1 MNFSKVKAYLDRL
14 PELGIPFCDVA
25 VTYHGKPVLR
35 HAAGFT
41 DPAGTRR
48 PAESDIHYVF
58 SISKITTCVVA
69 MRLVE
74 AGILDLN
81 APIRH
86 YLPAFANLQVRLPDG
101 RLQPVQ
107 TEPTIL
113 HLFTMTAGLNYDLT
127 AKHLLQAAE
136 QPDAGTVEIASALAS
151 APLDFEPGTRF
162 AYSLCHDVLAA
173 VVEDATGERFAD
185 HVKRVVFDPLGMKD
199 TGYHVPD
206 KKRARI
212 PSMYDHINGP
222 MLAREVPATNQKFI
236 FNDNYDSGGAGL
248 YSTVNDQIRLMTVLA
263 NGGKTEEGYSLLNP
277 ETIYSLG
284 INRLSPQAYATF
296 EPTRLY
302 GYGWGLC
309 CRTHV
314 NLLASTG
321 RSSVGEF
328 GWDGAAGAY
337 ALVDPTKQVAI
348 YFGTQL
354 THGHYLYRMVH
365 PTLRDLVFEA
375 LEDADLRG

>member
-48 PAESDIHYVF
+48 PVVSDIHYVF

-127 AKHLLQAAE
+127 A
-136 QPDAGTVEIASALAS
+136 
-151 APLDFEPGTRF
+151 
-162 AYSLCHDVLAA
+162 
-173 VVEDATGERFAD
+173 
-185 HVKRVVFDPLGMKD
+185 
-199 TGYHVPD
+199 
-206 KKRARI
+206 
-212 PSMYDHINGP
+212 
-222 MLAREVPATNQKFI
+222 
-236 FNDNYDSGGAGL
+236 
-248 YSTVNDQIRLMTVLA
+248 
-263 NGGKTEEGYSLLNP
+263 
-277 ETIYSLG
+277 
-284 INRLSPQAYATF
+284 
-296 EPTRLY
+296 
-302 GYGWGLC
+302 
-309 CRTHV
+309 
-314 NLLASTG
+314 
-321 RSSVGEF
+321 
-328 GWDGAAGAY
+328 
-337 ALVDPTKQVAI
+337 
-348 YFGTQL
+348 
-354 THGHYLYRMVH
+354 
-365 PTLRDLVFEA
+365 
-375 LEDADLRG
+375 